1 MIFDLDGVIVDSE
14 PHSMQALVDVLR
26 EHGVEP
32 TPAELR
38 QSYGRKIT
46 EDLADYFARHG
57 VAADLAAAVA
67 RKRARYYEL
76 AAGKLV
82 PFPGVL
88 PLLARLRARGYPLAL
103 ASSGDRGKVAF
114 SLQALALEAAFDAV
128 VDGDAIGTS
137 KPHPEI
143 YLTAARRLAV
153 DARRCLA
160 IEDAP
165 SGVRAAKR
173 AGMRCLAVT
182 NSVSRDALGE
192 ADLVVASLADDLS
205 PVLPL

>member
-14 PHSMQALVDVLR
+14 PHSMRALVDVLR

-32 TPAELR
+32 TPEELR

-57 VAADLAAAVA
+57 VAADLAAVVA

-76 AAGKLV
+76 AAGKLG
-82 PFPGVL
+82 PFPGV
-88 PLLARLRARGYPLAL
+88 PSLLARLRAGGYPLAL
-103 ASSGDRGKVAF
+103 ASSGDRDKVAF
-114 SLQALALEAAFDAV
+114 SLRTLDLEAAFDAI
-128 VDGDAIGTS
+128 VDGDAIDRA

-153 DARRCLA
+153 DARHCLA

-165 SGVRAAKR
+165 NGVRAAKR

-182 NSVSRDALGE
+182 NSVSREALGE
-192 ADLVVASLADDLS
+192 ADLIVASLADDLS